1 MIIILKQQTAAQTKH
16 LLQQHFGG
24 HTDIFVHANR
34 IAINKITEAD
44 LTDQERAGAQEIIMD
59 HPAAIQSSR
68 AFHPE
73 DTIIKLPHTTIG
85 GPHGFTM
92 MAGPCS
98 VESETHVAKMAKVV
112 HDGGATILRG
122 GAFKPRT
129 SPYSFQGLGVDG
141 LKFLRQAADQQ
152 GMDMITEVMD
162 EEHLDVVCEY
172 ADMLQIG
179 ARNMQNFSLLK
190 AVGKTNKPVLLK
202 RGMSAS
208 IDDLLNAA
216 EYIAAGG
223 NHQIAL
229 SERGIRGFDN
239 KYTRNTFDVSSVPV
253 LKKLSHFP
261 IIVDP
266 SHAEGHWDLVTPMAL
281 AGTASGANGVVV
293 EIHDNPEKAF
303 SDGPQALK
311 PEIFKEMTREVFALH
326 AVLDSFS
333 QSTKGAVVNG

>member
-1 MIIILKQQTAAQTKH
+1 MIIILKQQTASKTKH
-16 LLQQHFGG
+16 ALQQHFGG
-24 HTDIFVHANR
+24 QTDIFVHDNR
-34 IAINKITEAD
+34 IALNKVTEND
-44 LTDQERAGAQEIIMD
+44 LTEQEKAGIQDIITD
-59 HPAAIQSSR
+59 HPAAVQGSR

-73 DTIIKLPHTTIG
+73 DTVIKLPHTTIG
-85 GPHGFTM
+85 GPQGFTM

-98 VESETHVAKMAKVV
+98 VESETHVAKMAKVA
-112 HDGGATILRG
+112 HDGGATVLRG

-162 EEHLDVVCEY
+162 EEHLEVVCQY
-172 ADMLQIG
+172 TDMLQIG

-229 SERGIRGFDN
+229 SERGIRSFDD
-239 KYTRNTFDVSSVPV
+239 KYTRNLFDVSSVPV
-253 LKKLSHFP
+253 LHKLTHYP

-281 AGTASGANGVVV
+281 AGTASGADGVVV
-293 EIHDNPEKAF
+293 EIHDNPAKAF

-311 PEIFKEMTREVFALH
+311 PEIFKEMTKEVFALH
-326 AVLDSFS
+326 DVLNSFG
-333 QSTKGAVVNG
+333 QNTKGAVVNG